1 MQPNDIHLYYNR
13 GREQDRLTQGTSR
26 LELARTQE
34 IILRY
39 LPPPPLT
46 IMDIGGG
53 AGVYAIW
60 LAELGYKV
68 HLVDMIPLHIEQAAQ
83 ASATQPDYPLA
94 SAQVGNALALE
105 FPEASAVAVL
115 LLGPLYHLTER
126 SERIQALREA
136 YRILKPGGLL
146 FAATIS
152 RFASFLDGLGRG
164 TLADDYFAELV
175 TQDLI
180 DGQHRNPKQLP
191 GYFATAFFH
200 HPDEIKAEVT
210 EAGFHLGSLLAIEG
224 PAEFMPNFEQFWNDD
239 MLRERL
245 LNNLRALE
253 SDPAMLGATGHLLAI
268 GRKA

>member
-1 MQPNDIHLYYNR
+1 MESNDIHLYYNR
-13 GREQDRLTQGTSR
+13 GREQNRLMQEVGP

-53 AGVYAIW
+53 AGVYALW

-68 HLVDMIPLHIEQAAQ
+68 HLVDMMPLHIEQAAQ
-83 ASATQPDYPLA
+83 ASTTQPDHPLA
-94 SAQVGNALALE
+94 SAQVGNALALD
-105 FPEASAVAVL
+105 FADASADAVL
-115 LLGPLYHLTER
+115 LLGPLYHLPER
-126 SERIQALREA
+126 TDRLQTLREA
-136 YRILKPGGLL
+136 YRILKPSGWL

-164 TLADDYFAELV
+164 TLADDYFAELAE
-175 TQDLI
+175 QDLI

-200 HPDEIKAEVT
+200 HPDEIRAEVT
-210 EAGFHLGSLLAIEG
+210 DAGFHLEATLAVEG
-224 PAEFMPNFEQFWNDD
+224 PVGFMPNFEQFWNDD
-239 MLRERL
+239 RLRERL
-245 LNNLRALE
+245 LRCLRALE
-253 SDPAMLGATGHLLAI
+253 SDPAMLGTTGHLLVV
-268 GRKA
+268 GRKL